1 MGEGIASGNGD
12 EEAVA
17 TAEAVH
23 RGPGAFPHT
32 VRIREHVLE
41 ADEPPAYGGHDS
53 GPDPT
58 ELLAAALASCTSMT
72 LRSYAERK
80 GWDLQGMSVAVRF
93 HEDDGEGRPGYDLA
107 IDLPDALDDAQAQRL
122 EAIARKCPV
131 RRALTTG
138 ASMREDVRRTSQA
151 APERVPRTGAEGQAA
166 DHLA

>member
-1 MGEGIASGNGD
+1 VNEGSTDGD
-12 EEAVA
+12 GSEEAVA

-41 ADEPPAYGGHDS
+41 ADEPPLYGGHDS

-80 GWDLQGMSVAVRF
+80 GWDLHGMSVRVSF
-93 HEDDGEGRPGYDLA
+93 HEDAGDGRSGYDLA
-107 IDLPDALDDAQAQRL
+107 IDLPDALDDAQTRRL

-131 RRALTTG
+131 RQALTAG
-138 ASMREDVRRTSQA
+138 ASMREDVRRTPQA
-151 APERVPRTGAEGQAA
+151 APGRDARPAAEEPTA
-166 DHLA
+166 DHVA